1 MLPHMLFSKTVFCL
15 LITYSYISNEQI
27 IIELGSLFVLFEKN
41 TRSWSLNLSS
51 IGLLYLTAMSWF
63 KLVHILKFWNE
74 IFHVKI
80 LLCFNSIDWLLTWKK
95 TKILSF
101 FEIRNMYSL
110 KIWSYNNNLLL

>member
-27 IIELGSLFVLFEKN
+27 IIELGSLFVFEKN

-63 KLVHILKFWNE
+63 KIVYYSFEMKF
-74 IFHVKI
+74 F
-80 LLCFNSIDWLLTWKK
+80 
-95 TKILSF
+95 
-101 FEIRNMYSL
+101 M
-110 KIWSYNNNLLL
+110 